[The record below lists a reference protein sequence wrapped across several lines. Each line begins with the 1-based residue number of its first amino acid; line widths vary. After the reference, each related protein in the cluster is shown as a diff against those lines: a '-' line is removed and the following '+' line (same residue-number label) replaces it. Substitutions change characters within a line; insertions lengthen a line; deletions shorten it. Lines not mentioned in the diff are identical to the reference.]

1 MSEADRPG
9 FGGYPISWTT
19 PDTTPSIYPRRE
31 CKELPGWL
39 SFDNQVN
46 DSVYNKEEFKKKKN
60 LIFVFKM
67 RVNYCFQILTFDGYF
82 QETVWEVDK
91 CPLNVRKV
99 KIYYFLEDGT
109 IQVNEPKVDNSGMTQ
124 GCF

>member
-1 MSEADRPG
+1 
-9 FGGYPISWTT
+9 
-19 PDTTPSIYPRRE
+19 
-31 CKELPGWL
+31 
-39 SFDNQVN
+39 
-46 DSVYNKEEFKKKKN
+46 
-60 LIFVFKM
+60 M